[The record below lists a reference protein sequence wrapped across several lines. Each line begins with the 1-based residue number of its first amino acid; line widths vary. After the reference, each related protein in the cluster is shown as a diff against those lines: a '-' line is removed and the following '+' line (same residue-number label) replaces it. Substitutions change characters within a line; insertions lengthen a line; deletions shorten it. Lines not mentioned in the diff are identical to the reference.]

1 MISNKQLFFKFLKD
15 NNAYEQ
21 YMFNF
26 KIHRVNPNKCTTKE
40 FFINTFYGDFL
51 AHAFNWKD
59 TIQGYNYW
67 GALDSEWWY
76 HCIMMKKAKYGNS

>member
-1 MISNKQLFFKFLKD
+1 MISNKQQFIRFLKD

-26 KIHRVNPNKCTTKE
+26 KIHRLNPYKFTTKE

-51 AHAFNWKD
+51 THAFNWKD
-59 TIQGYNYW
+59 TIEGYNYW
-67 GALDSEWWY
+67 GVLDYKWW
-76 HCIMMKKAKYGNS
+76 HVIMMKEAII